1 MRLTTA
7 LILILVLAAAGCTA
21 GAPGAPGE
29 PPAAQEPATAE
40 SPTAAPAETSEP
52 PVEATATPEPTAGA
66 AGADPLAGTS
76 WLLASFGPVGAEQ
89 EVAAGSRVTLLFQ
102 AGGNAGG
109 NAGCNSYGGAY
120 EVDGETI
127 SFAEIASTLMACED
141 GIIELEGSYLAAL
154 QSAVSFRLEDGR
166 LVISYDGGR
175 SSLIFV
181 REGEATAPPA
191 GEESAGA
198 PVELHELYMVDA
210 RRGWARGRLA
220 ENLVEQIL
228 LTTDGGESWQLRTP
242 PDAPRPGPEVQQE
255 LAAAATFASAE
266 MGWVSYWV
274 PAPLAPD
281 ASPRVWVTSDGG
293 ASWEASE
300 PLVLSDLP
308 FDFFGPS
315 DLGFLDETFG
325 WLLAHLGAGMSHDY
339 VAIFTTGDGGATW
352 QRVTDPEQSPEIQ
365 GCNKSALVFHSED
378 EGWLAGDCPGL
389 MPQLT
394 LYQTADGGATW
405 NPTVLPLVDG
415 QPPASAEELGNACG
429 VRQMVRVAPGTLLL
443 SLHCFDWEADSR
455 TAWLYRSDDGGE
467 SWQAEPLPVS
477 DGFFAFATP
486 DAGWILGEA
495 AGELGVLWATE
506 DGAATWERQARVA
519 GQGQVAFVDERHGW
533 ILTGG
538 GMETPVLLRLER
550 HGSWQP
556 LDPALRR

>member
-21 GAPGAPGE
+21 GAPGE
-29 PPAAQEPATAE
+29 PPAAQEPA
-40 SPTAAPAETSEP
+40 SPTETSEP

-66 AGADPLAGTS
+66 AGADLLAGTS
-76 WLLASFGPVGAEQ
+76 WLLASLGPLGTERDVL
-89 EVAAGSRVTLLFQ
+89 AGSRVTLLFQ

-120 EVDGETI
+120 EVDGEAI
-127 SFAEIASTLMACED
+127 SFAEIVSTLMACADD
-141 GIIELEGSYLAAL
+141 GVMEQEGSYLAAL
-154 QSAVSFRLEDGR
+154 QSAESFTLEDER
-166 LVISYDGGR
+166 LVIGYDGGR
-175 SSLIFV
+175 SSLTFV

-191 GEESAGA
+191 GEESGGA
-198 PVELHELYMVDA
+198 AVELHELFMVDA

-220 ENLVEQIL
+220 ESLVEQIL
-228 LTTDGGESWQLRTP
+228 ITTDGGESWQVRTP
-242 PDAPRPGPEVQQE
+242 ADAPRPGPEVQQE
-255 LAAAATFASAE
+255 LAAAAAFASAE
-266 MGWVSYWV
+266 TGWVSYWL

-281 ASPRVWVTSDGG
+281 ASAQVWVTRDGG

-300 PLVLSDLP
+300 PLALGDLP
-308 FDFFGPS
+308 FEFFGPS
-315 DLGFLDETFG
+315 DLGFLDDEFG

-339 VAIFTTGDGGATW
+339 VAIFTSSDGGATW

-365 GCNKSALVFHSED
+365 GCNKSALLFSSEG

-389 MPQLT
+389 MPQLM
-394 LYQTADGGATW
+394 LYQTGDGGATW
-405 NPTVLPLVDG
+405 NPAVLPLVEG
-415 QPPASAEELGNACG
+415 QPASAEELGNACG

-477 DGFFAFATP
+477 DGLFDFATP
-486 DAGWILGEA
+486 DDGSILGEA
-495 AGELGVLWATE
+495 EGELGVLFATE
-506 DGAATWERQARVA
+506 DGGATWERQAQVA

-538 GMETPVLLRLER
+538 GMEAPVLLRLER
-550 HGSWQP
+550 DGNWTRLVPEVEQ
-556 LDPALRR
+556 